1 MDPMAPDKHRPQT
14 FSTKADNMLD
24 AVTLAKA
31 ARPHVLRLRR
41 ACPLEDLVWQAGLLI
56 EQRRRERPELQGLPA
71 ADQRAADQRALW
83 DAWADDLAVQV
94 ASRAA
99 AM

>member
-1 MDPMAPDKHRPQT
+1 MDRMAPDKQTLQT
-14 FSTKADNMLD
+14 FSTKADTMLD

-56 EQRRRERPELQGLPA
+56 EQRRRERPELQHLPA
-71 ADQRAADQRALW
+71 ADQRALW
-83 DAWADDLAVQV
+83 AAWADDLAVQV

>member
-1 MDPMAPDKHRPQT
+1 MEHMPPDKHEPQT

-31 ARPHVLRLRR
+31 ARPLTLRLRR
-41 ACPLEDLVWQAGLLI
+41 ACPLEDLVWQAGLLL
-56 EQRRRERPELQGLPA
+56 EQRRRERPELQGLP
-71 ADQRAADQRALW
+71 AADQRALW

>member
-1 MDPMAPDKHRPQT
+1 
-14 FSTKADNMLD
+14 MLD

-31 ARPHVLRLRR
+31 ARPLTLRLRR
-41 ACPLEDLVWQAGLLI
+41 ACPLEDLVWQAGLLV
-56 EQRRRERPELQGLPA
+56 EQRRRERPELQRMP
-71 ADQRAADQRALW
+71 AADQRALW

>member
-1 MDPMAPDKHRPQT
+1 MDLVVPDKHGPQT

-31 ARPHVLRLRR
+31 ARPHVLRLGRR
-41 ACPLEDLVWQAGLLI
+41 CPLEDLVWQAGLLI
-56 EQRRRERPELQGLPA
+56 EQRRRARPELQALPL
-71 ADQRAADQRALW
+71 ADQRGLWALW
-83 DAWADDLAVQV
+83 AEDLAVQV

>member
-1 MDPMAPDKHRPQT
+1 MDPMAPDKHAPQT

-71 ADQRAADQRALW
+71 ADQRALW

>member
-1 MDPMAPDKHRPQT
+1 MDRMAPDKQALQT

-56 EQRRRERPELQGLPA
+56 EQRRRERPELQHLPA
-71 ADQRAADQRALW
+71 ADQRALW
-83 DAWADDLAVQV
+83 AAWADDLAVQV